1 MNKLDAYLLTKARR
15 QRRSRLYTVRS
26 IIWGRIGWGFA
37 AVVAI
42 LFSVAILWGTWQ
54 YSQLTSDLPSIDNI
68 PKQLNAQSATFTQP
82 TRLIDRSGTQLVKEL
97 SVPGVQRKFIR
108 IEGIGTKVSQDFV
121 DAFVAIL
128 EPNYWRSSGINYM
141 DFNPD
146 NHPTIAQKL
155 AYHMLLAQE
164 PASLRRAFREKLLA
178 TQIISQ
184 YGRDQVLEWYINSLD
199 FGNMAYGVEAGAQ
212 LYFGKTSSALSLPE
226 AAMLAG
232 VAAAPALN
240 PWDSPAGAKALQI
253 EALKAMAIQGKITTV
268 IFRLAIDTNP
278 VITIHQDLA
287 AGGSEAFSREVI
299 DQLDKVIGRERVE
312 RGGLTIQTT
321 LDSAL
326 QQNLECTIQAQL
338 ESLQG
343 NQQVVAMAAR
353 TCPASRLLPLLPPG
367 DSLPSGSVAASAVVM
382 DPTNGQILA
391 MTGEMNSTRT
401 NPVEGNHPAGTLIT
415 PFVYLN
421 GFSQGL
427 SPANLVWDVASSS
440 ETSSPVIANLDGK
453 SHGPVRIRIAMDND
467 YLIPAFSILKQTGW
481 DSFSRLTSSLGLT
494 MLPLTGT
501 QTILD
506 EPVSLRGMAEAYS
519 VLASGGMKYGSAMG
533 GISDPEQNFVLN
545 VWDENGRLIYSA
557 GEPARSAI
565 ISSQLAYLVN
575 SVLGDDLARRPS
587 LGSPSLL
594 QLGQPSAA
602 KMGQNLAKDQVWTA
616 GYTPQR
622 TVVVW
627 MGSAAT
633 NTTPVKLDPRWA
645 AGIWRAIIQS
655 SIDGLPTQ
663 GFTRPAETSMITVCD
678 PSGLLPTEACPNTV
692 DEVFINGNEPVSG
705 DTLYHKLIINAET
718 NQLATV
724 FTPPDMVQEKIYLDI
739 PAEYQAWAKQAGLE
753 LAPTS
758 YDVLQDTVV
767 IPAVHITSPEMFSYV
782 HGKVQISGTAS
793 ANAFASYQVQIG
805 QGLNPS
811 TWQQIGTGASQPVIE
826 GPLAEWD
833 TTGLNGLYV
842 VRLQVVDKQNVLK
855 TSMMQVTV
863 DNIPP
868 EIKLRY
874 PVDGAILDSS
884 TTPDIFVKA
893 DVTDTVEVKQVEID
907 IDGRPVTSLESGPF
921 YINWKAV
928 PGEHVI
934 QVKAWDEVGNIS
946 QSPEIHFHV
955 K

>member
-1 MNKLDAYLLTKARR
+1 VNKLDAYLLTKARR
-15 QRRSRLYTVRS
+15 QRQSRLQTVRTV
-26 IIWGRIGWGFA
+26 IWGRVGWGAAAFLAILLSA
-37 AVVAI
+37 AV
-42 LFSVAILWGTWQ
+42 LWGGWQ
-54 YSQLTSDLPSIDNI
+54 YSQLTSDLPSIENI

-97 SVPGVQRKFIR
+97 SVPGIQRKFMR
-108 IEGIGTKVSQDFV
+108 IEGIGDKVSQDFV
-121 DAFVAIL
+121 DAFIAIL
-128 EPNYWRSSGINYM
+128 EPNYRRSSGVNFS

-146 NHPTIAQKL
+146 DHPTIAQKL

-164 PASLRRAFREKLLA
+164 PAGLRRALREKLLA
-178 TQIISQ
+178 AQIISQ

-212 LYFGKTSSALSLPE
+212 LYFGKSSSALSLPE

-253 EALKAMAIQGKITTV
+253 ESLRAMAVQGKITTD
-268 IFRLAIDTNP
+268 IFKAAIGSNP
-278 VITIHQDLA
+278 VITSRPDLSVS
-287 AGGSEAFSREVI
+287 GSEVFSREVI
-299 DQLDKVIGRERVE
+299 DELDKVIGRERVE

-321 LDSAL
+321 LDFAL
-326 QQNLECTIQAQL
+326 QQNLECTIQTQL
-338 ESLQG
+338 ESLEG
-343 NQQVVAMAAR
+343 NQQFVASATR
-353 TCPASRLLPLLPPG
+353 SCPASRLLPLLPPG
-367 DSLPSGSVAASAVVM
+367 DALTAGSVTASAIVM

-391 MTGEMNSTRT
+391 MTGEMDSART
-401 NPVEGNHPAGTLIT
+401 QPVEGNHPAGTLIT

-427 SPANLVWDVASSS
+427 SPANLVWDVAASSDAS
-440 ETSSPVIANLDGK
+440 ANLDGK

-481 DSFSRLTSSLGLT
+481 DSFTRLTSSLGLT
-494 MLPLTGT
+494 VLPLNGT

-506 EPVSLRGMAEAYS
+506 EPASLRGMAGAYS
-519 VLASGGMKYGSAMG
+519 ILAAGGMKYGNAIG
-533 GISDPEQNFVLN
+533 GTSEPGQNFVLN
-545 VWDENGRLIYSA
+545 VWDENGKKIYSA

-575 SVLGDDLARRPS
+575 SVLSDDLSRRPS

-602 KMGQNLAKDQVWTA
+602 KLRQTMNGSQVWTA

-627 MGSAAT
+627 MGSAAA
-633 NTTPVKLDPRWA
+633 NATPVKMDPRWT
-645 AGIWRAIIQS
+645 AGIWRAIIQTAMEGS
-655 SIDGLPTQ
+655 PAQ
-663 GFTRPAETSMITVCD
+663 GFARPAGTSILTVCD
-678 PSGLLPTEACPNTV
+678 PSGLLPTADCPNTV
-692 DEVFINGNEPVSG
+692 DEVFIDGNEPISG
-705 DTLYHKLIINAET
+705 DNLYHKLMVNAET

-739 PAEYQAWAKQAGLE
+739 PAEYQAWAKQAGLD

-758 YDVLQDTVV
+758 YDVLQDTTV

-782 HGKVQISGTAS
+782 HGKVEISGSAS
-793 ANAFASYQVQIG
+793 ANTFASYQVQIG
-805 QGLNPS
+805 QGLNPA
-811 TWQQIGTGASQPVIE
+811 TWQQIGAGNSQPVIE

-842 VRLQVVDKQNVLK
+842 IRLQVVDKQSVLR
-855 TSMMQVTV
+855 TAMMQVTV
-863 DNIPP
+863 DNTPP
-868 EIKLRY
+868 EINLRY
-874 PVDGAILDSS
+874 PLDGASLDSAS
-884 TTPDIFVKA
+884 TPDIFVKA
-893 DVTDTVEVKQVEID
+893 DVTDAVEVKRVEMD
-907 IDGRPVTSLESGPF
+907 IDGRTVASLETGPF
-921 YINWKAV
+921 YTNWKAV
-928 PGEHVI
+928 PGDHVI
-934 QVKAWDEVGNIS
+934 QVKAWDGVGNES
-946 QSPEIHFHV
+946 QSAEIHIHV